1 MKLTK
6 QVFLS
11 YTKKQQRLG
20 SAVARELLDRQLD
33 VWDAYSMPTGSPI
46 EESIRD
52 ALKASDSMVA
62 ILDPFS
68 FSSSRVRNE
77 LDYALFDERYKGRLL
92 PVFVGAKKSDFARLP
107 WILNRFQLLRFR
119 ATNNVERQAA
129 KIADTFLLLLRES
142 RE

>member
-1 MKLTK
+1 MKLTN

-20 SAVARELLDRQLD
+20 SAVARKLRDRQLD

-46 EESIRD
+46 EETIRD
-52 ALKASDSMVA
+52 ALEASDSMVA

-68 FSSSRVRNE
+68 FSSSRIRNE

-107 WILNRFQLLRFR
+107 WILNRLELLRFR
-119 ATNNVERQAA
+119 ETKNVERPAA
-129 KIADTFLLLLRES
+129 KIADTFFLLLRES
-142 RE
+142 QE